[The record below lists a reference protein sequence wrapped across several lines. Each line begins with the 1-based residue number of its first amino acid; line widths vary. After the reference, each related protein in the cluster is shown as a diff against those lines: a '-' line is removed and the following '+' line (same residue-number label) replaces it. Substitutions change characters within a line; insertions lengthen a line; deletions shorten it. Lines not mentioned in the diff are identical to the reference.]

1 MWLNEYSWKDNPFS
15 IKPSPD
21 TLVGIDKKRDELI
34 DLINGGNI
42 ILLTGQPGIGKTS
55 LLKWIEL
62 NLQKHEVFY
71 LDAEEINDSFSIDN
85 FLKKNT
91 KSLFRKYPK
100 NAVILLDES
109 QCSNLK
115 LNDAMKLHWDQ
126 NHIKS
131 IVIAQTTEALDET
144 FSEGFVDRIGHRI
157 IKLTGLNKS
166 KVYELIQMRT
176 NEENPFNKEAIELI
190 AKISDYNPRKILENC
205 EKVCMMSNGKRDIN
219 AFDVEQFLDS
229 RISVYRKDRIETL
242 REELSR
248 PLSISKSEVRGKP
261 IKTKKVQEKPT
272 VIPKEEQKTLVPKSL
287 SLKLSPMQENI
298 VSLLNKENKTTQ
310 ELASLL
316 VTSEGSV
323 GKQLSKL
330 AKMKIIKIVD
340 NNRPKKYGLI

>member
-15 IKPSPD
+15 IKPSPN
-21 TLVGIDKKRDELI
+21 TLVGIDKKRDELV

-42 ILLTGQPGIGKTS
+42 ILLTGPPGIGKTS

-62 NLQKHEVFY
+62 NLQKHKIFY
-71 LDAEEINDSFSIDN
+71 LDAEEIDTSFSIDD
-85 FLKKNT
+85 FLKKNA
-91 KSLFRKYPK
+91 KGLFRKYPK

-109 QCSNLK
+109 QCSNQR

-126 NHIKS
+126 DHIKS
-131 IVIAQTTEALDET
+131 IVIAQTTEALDGT
-144 FSEGFVDRIGHRI
+144 FSEGFVDRIGHRVV
-157 IKLTGLNKS
+157 KLTGLNKS
-166 KVYELIQMRT
+166 KVYELIQIRT

-219 AFDVEQFLDS
+219 AFDVEQFLES

-242 REELSR
+242 GEELSK
-248 PLSISKSEVRGKP
+248 PLPISKPREITKFSSKP
-261 IKTKKVQEKPT
+261 KKIQEKSILNT
-272 VIPKEEQKTLVPKSL
+272 KEEQKTLVPK

-330 AKMKIIKIVD
+330 AKMKMVKIVD

>member
-15 IKPSPD
+15 IKPSSD
-21 TLVGIDKKRDELI
+21 ILVGLDKKRDELI

-42 ILLTGQPGIGKTS
+42 ILLTGSPGIGKTS

-71 LDAEEINDSFSIDN
+71 LDAEEIDDSFSIDN

-91 KSLFRKYPK
+91 KGLFRKYPK
-100 NAVILLDES
+100 HAVILLDES
-109 QCSNLK
+109 QCSNQR

-144 FSEGFVDRIGHRI
+144 FSEGFIDRIGHRVV
-157 IKLTGLNKS
+157 KLTGLNKS
-166 KVYELIQMRT
+166 KVYELIQIRT

-219 AFDVEQFLDS
+219 AFDVEQFLES
-229 RISVYRKDRIETL
+229 RISVYRKDQIEKL
-242 REELSR
+242 GDELAK
-248 PLSISKSEVRGKP
+248 PLHISKPKEIVKP
-261 IKTKKVQEKPT
+261 IKVKKIKEKQT
-272 VIPKEEQKTLVPKSL
+272 IKTKEEQKTLMPKPS
-287 SLKLSPMQENI
+287 KLSPMQENI
-298 VSLLNKENKTTQ
+298 VSLLRDENKTTQ
-310 ELASLL
+310 ELANLL
-316 VTSEGSV
+316 ITSEGSV

-330 AKMKIIKIVD
+330 AKLKIVKIVD
-340 NNRPKKYGLI
+340 NNRPKKYGIIQ